1 MSDDTH
7 RGKSRL
13 QRLDPKAWIGYLV
26 GYRSSNIYRIWIPLL
41 AKVISTR
48 DVTFDEQ
55 IVFDSKTED
64 LHDNLMHTTL
74 EEIATLV
81 RTLELLGPTSYLEA
95 ESFYE
100 DDRATNDMQPSD
112 LSPDAEPPGYH

>member
-1 MSDDTH
+1 MSNNIYY
-7 RGKSRL
+7 GKSRL
-13 QRLDPKAWIGYLV
+13 QRLDLKVWIGYLV

-55 IVFDSKTED
+55 IVFNSKTKD
-64 LHDNLMHTTL
+64 LYNNLMHTTL
-74 EEIATLV
+74 KEIATLV

-100 DDRATNDMQPSD
+100 DDRATNDIQPSD
-112 LSPDAEPPGYH
+112 LSLDAELPGYY